1 MFNKGTCVNKGEKR
15 LINTVW
21 ACLGT
26 SDTHIV
32 SSVSPSPFPGTHAN
46 PWGSGALPT
55 RQGHTQLLGPVGFLL
70 GLLPPPMPQPLPRP
84 HPVKEERSTQITLVK
99 TLISCPSCPSC
110 PDC

>member
-1 MFNKGTCVNKGEKR
+1 MFNKGTCVNKGEKK

-32 SSVSPSPFPGTHAN
+32 FSVSLSPFPGTHAN
-46 PWGSGALPT
+46 PWGSGGLPT
-55 RQGHTQLLGPVGFLL
+55 RQGHAQLLGPVGFLL
-70 GLLPPPMPQPLPRP
+70 GLLPPPMPQPLPP
-84 HPVKEERSTQITLVK
+84 THPVKEERSTQIPLVK
-99 TLISCPSCPSC
+99 TPISCPSCPSC